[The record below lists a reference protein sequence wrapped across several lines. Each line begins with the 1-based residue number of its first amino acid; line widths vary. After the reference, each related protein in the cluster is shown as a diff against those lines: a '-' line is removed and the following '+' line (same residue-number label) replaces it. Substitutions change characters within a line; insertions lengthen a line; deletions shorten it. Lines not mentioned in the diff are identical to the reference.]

1 MRIITWNMNGC
12 SARVKDGSL
21 QALLRRQPDI
31 LCLQETKLGSKPLPG
46 VVGGYHASWCCAE
59 GGGHHGV
66 AVLGKDAPI
75 SVRTSG
81 VADIDCEGRV
91 LAVELS
97 ALWAVSAYSP
107 TFLNRPDREPYRHRF
122 DAVLLSF
129 IGSLLATGKP
139 VVVCGD
145 LNVTAT
151 DIDCHQA
158 PLYAGTPNHT
168 AAERE
173 AFASII
179 ALGLTDCWRGLHPAE
194 REYSWMPVANTP
206 LGRRRLSN
214 SGFRF
219 DYILA
224 SYGAS
229 AISSDILV
237 SHPGSDHVPVV
248 ADVRFVER

>member
-21 QALLRRQPDI
+21 QALLRRQPDV
-31 LCLQETKLGSKPLPG
+31 LCLQETKLGSKPLPD
-46 VVGGYHASWCCAE
+46 VVGGYHARWSCAE
-59 GGGHHGV
+59 GGGHYGV
-66 AVLGKDAPI
+66 AVLSKDAPL

-81 VADIDCEGRV
+81 VPGVDVEGRV

-97 ALWAVSAYSP
+97 ALWVVSAYSP

-151 DIDCHQA
+151 DLDCHQA

-168 AAERE
+168 DAERE
-173 AFASII
+173 AFRSLT
-179 ALGLTDCWRGLHPAE
+179 ALGLTDVWRALHPG
-194 REYSWMPVANTP
+194 RRGYTWLPVASGP
-206 LGRRRLSN
+206 LGGRRLSN

-224 SYGAS
+224 SAGVVPV
-229 AISSDILV
+229 SSEILAG
-237 SHPGSDHVPVV
+237 HPGSDHAPVV
-248 ADVRFVER
+248 ADLQV